1 MIKKTTYIIGHKNPD
16 TDSCVSAVAFAALL
30 KAQGRDDC
38 VAARAGHLAP
48 QTEYVF
54 NRFGVEWPVH
64 VSDLI
69 PKASYYLSECTTV
82 EEDISV
88 WEAIARME
96 DQNVP
101 CMPVVD
107 SDGRYMSLLHFSAFA
122 QNVLAVMNP
131 EHKTSFPTTIAL
143 ITKTLNAQPIVMN
156 NDSDVFKACVLV
168 GAAQESTYRRTLEA
182 HKSENIVAIV
192 SDRAE
197 VQEAAIDAGVRLL
210 IVTSGYAFG
219 KALREKAQAKGVSV
233 IISPYGTSST
243 SMLIAYSTPVSVMA
257 DMDVPCVK
265 GYDTVAKVRPLLQES
280 PCRCLAVVD
289 DNKKVAGIISEHSLL
304 REANIE
310 VILVDHNEA
319 SQAVD
324 GLEHYRIQM
333 IIDHH
338 RLGNLSTA
346 YPITFINKPIGSTAT
361 IITTLYREARIAI
374 PKDIASLLLCG
385 ILSDTL
391 VLQSTTTTDIDRDAA
406 QHLSDITCLDIDT
419 LGKELLKAGSH
430 IRGRSAK
437 ELIAQDMKEYT
448 SGEVSFTISQIEV
461 DGTREALSRK
471 DEFLKELDARRT
483 ASNTSFA
490 ALLVTDITMLSS
502 LLFISRDGK
511 FEMSFGFPRAAE
523 ASASGEVYYLK
534 DVVSRKKQLVPLLTE
549 RISQG

>member
-1 MIKKTTYIIGHKNPD
+1 MIKKTTYVIGHKNPD
-16 TDSCVSAVAFAALL
+16 TDSCVSAVAFAELM
-30 KAQGRDDC
+30 KAQGRNDC

-54 NRFGVEWPVH
+54 NRFGVKWPVH
-64 VSDLI
+64 VPDLI
-69 PKASYYLSECTTV
+69 PKASYYLSECKTV
-82 EEDISV
+82 EENVSV

-96 DQNVP
+96 EESVP

-107 SDGRYMSLLHFSAFA
+107 SDGRYMSLLHYSAFA

-143 ITKTLNAQPIVMN
+143 ITKTLNAQPIIIN
-156 NDSDVFKACVLV
+156 REDDVFKACVLV
-168 GAAQESTYRRTLEA
+168 GAAGVDTYKRTLEA

-197 VQEAAIDAGVRLL
+197 VQEAAIEARVRLL
-210 IVTSGYAFG
+210 IITSGYNFG
-219 KALREKAQAKGVSV
+219 KALREKAASYGVSV
-233 IISPYGTSST
+233 VISPYGTSST

-257 DMDVPCVK
+257 DMDVPPVRAD
-265 GYDTVAKVRPLLQES
+265 DTVSKIRPLLQES
-280 PCRCLAVVD
+280 PCRCLPVVD
-289 DNKKVAGIISEHSLL
+289 NDKKVTGIISEHSLL

-324 GLEHYRIQM
+324 GLEHYRIQE

-391 VLQSTTTTDIDRDAA
+391 VLQSATTTDIDRDAA
-406 QHLSDITCLDIDT
+406 QHLCDITSLDIET
-419 LGKELLKAGSH
+419 LGKEILKAGSH
-430 IRGRSAK
+430 IRGRTAK
-437 ELIAQDMKEYT
+437 ELIGQDMKEYKT
-448 SGEVSFTISQIEV
+448 SDISYTVSQIEV
-461 DGTREALSRK
+461 DGTREALARK
-471 DEFLKELDARRT
+471 DEFLKELDESRKE
-483 ASNTSFA
+483 NKLSFA

-502 LLFISRDGK
+502 ILFLSRDIK
-511 FEMSFGFPRAAE
+511 FEMSLGFPRAAE
-523 ASASGEVYYLK
+523 AGDTGEVYYLK
-534 DVVSRKKQLVPLLTE
+534 DVVSRKKQLIPLLTE
-549 RISQG
+549 RISRG